1 MNPTRLLLAD
11 DHQLL
16 REGLKLLLQQ
26 DPALQVIAET
36 GDGAEVIPLLQ
47 QHQPQLAVLDHSLP
61 GMSGLDIVREVTRL
75 ALPVRCLLLT
85 SYGKA
90 MLVADAI
97 RAGVS
102 GFVIKDSAFTEL
114 RTAVDHAL
122 RGELFL
128 SHAIDRA
135 ALRQALASTPV
146 SDRERE
152 VLRLLIQGQSAKEI
166 AEALGMSPRTAETHR
181 NHLMAKFDARNAAD
195 LVAKAL
201 ESGYSHRTQL

>member
-1 MNPTRLLLAD
+1 
-11 DHQLL
+11 
-16 REGLKLLLQQ
+16 
-26 DPALQVIAET
+26 
-36 GDGAEVIPLLQ
+36 
-47 QHQPQLAVLDHSLP
+47 
-61 GMSGLDIVREVTRL
+61 
-75 ALPVRCLLLT
+75 
-85 SYGKA
+85 